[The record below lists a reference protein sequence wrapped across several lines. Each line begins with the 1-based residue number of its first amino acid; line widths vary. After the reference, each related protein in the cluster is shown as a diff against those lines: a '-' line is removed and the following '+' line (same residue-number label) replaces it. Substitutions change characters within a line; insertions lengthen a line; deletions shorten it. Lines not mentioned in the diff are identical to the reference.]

1 MPYTI
6 RKVRGRPCYRV
17 TPKHILNADRRSAS
31 VNVLRH
37 CYFATDKKPFI
48 SDKSPNAIY
57 GYING
62 SLKVQRCKNRKTKR
76 VLSRC
81 ASKKNAKAQVR
92 LLHAI
97 EHNPDFQLRGPT
109 P

>member
-17 TPKHILNADRRSAS
+17 
-31 VNVLRH
+31 
-37 CYFATDKKPFI
+37 
-48 SDKSPNAIY
+48 
-57 GYING
+57 
-62 SLKVQRCKNRKTKR
+62 KNRKTKR

-97 EHNPDFQLRGPT
+97 DHNPGFQVRGPT